1 MFREWVIFDGL
12 MYKECNFSLY
22 TCIQENRWSSQCI
35 WTWKHE
41 RIFKKEDKK
50 KQWKETKHSHVWS
63 LRPSRQIV
71 FKSSL
76 LLSVFLF
83 FRRNAVKWG
92 WPPMSNIKCHLI
104 DCQSRVI
111 ERNITVFST
120 RSATE
125 WRQHQINELHMDRQR
140 LNNKNKL
147 RNLSEIKKKRKNA
160 GGCDNNGT
168 RSHVHSQ
175 YTVTC
180 FFIYTASTLL
190 KLCKKKLN
198 WEQWEKGAKNWK
210 QKNDILIG
218 LGVKF
223 SSARIY
229 IRERFW
235 VNHAAQKRNET
246 KKKKNDLFCFKILF
260 QWCHTPFKKMMK
272 RWKVFATF

>member
-1 MFREWVIFDGL
+1 MKRNKTLARLVAASISSNRFQIESVIVCLF
-12 MYKECNFSLY
+12 
-22 TCIQENRWSSQCI
+22 
-35 WTWKHE
+35 
-41 RIFKKEDKK
+41 
-50 KQWKETKHSHVWS
+50 V
-63 LRPSRQIV
+63 
-71 FKSSL
+71 
-76 LLSVFLF
+76 F

-246 KKKKNDLFCFKILF
+246 KKKKTIFFVLRFCFNDVIRHSRRWWSGGKSLLLF
-260 QWCHTPFKKMMK
+260 RIGP
-272 RWKVFATF
+272 

>member
-1 MFREWVIFDGL
+1 MFKSIVVYQL
-12 MYKECNFSLY
+12 NFSCDIESCLTRY
-22 TCIQENRWSSQCI
+22 TVAMETTQHYFDIKKDSFFCFVLFSEQHPERKCLENEWFSTDLCIKNAIFHCTLVYKKTGGRRNASELENTREFLKRR
-35 WTWKHE
+35 T
-41 RIFKKEDKK
+41 KKNNEK
-50 KQWKETKHSHVWS
+50 KQNTRTVWS

-76 LLSVFLF
+76 FVF

-125 WRQHQINELHMDRQR
+125 WRQHQINELHMEQAAIEQQ
-140 LNNKNKL
+140 KQTEE
-147 RNLSEIKKKRKNA
+147 LSEIKKKRKNA

-180 FFIYTASTLL
+180 FYIYSKHAL
-190 KLCKKKLN
+190 K
-198 WEQWEKGAKNWK
+198 
-210 QKNDILIG
+210 
-218 LGVKF
+218 V
-223 SSARIY
+223 
-229 IRERFW
+229 
-235 VNHAAQKRNET
+235 
-246 KKKKNDLFCFKILF
+246 
-260 QWCHTPFKKMMK
+260 M
-272 RWKVFATF
+272 